1 MNLLQIAQETLSYD
15 PENGEFRWI
24 RPQAA
29 WIAKGDI
36 AGSLHKRTGYRY
48 IGIAGK
54 KYKAHRIAW
63 LMVYGEMP
71 RFGIDHIN
79 GVRHDNRLVNL
90 RLATYA
96 ENQQNRKLDVRN
108 KSGYTGVFWSKEL
121 GRWRA
126 RICVNRK
133 VSNLGVFDSPEQ
145 AHQAY
150 VQAKAKLHTFNPTL
164 RETA

>member
-1 MNLLQIAQETLSYD
+1 MNLLEIAQETLSYD
-15 PENGEFRWI
+15 AETGDFRWT
-24 RPQAA
+24 RPQAV
-29 WIAKGDI
+29 WIAAGDI
-36 AGSLHKRTGYRY
+36 AGSLHKHTGYRY

-54 KYKAHRIAW
+54 KHKAHRLAW
-63 LMVYGEMP
+63 LMTYGELP
-71 RFGIDHIN
+71 PSGVDHIN

-121 GRWRA
+121 KRWRA

-133 VSNLGVFDSPEQ
+133 ITNLGVFDTPEL
-145 AHQAY
+145 AHDAY
-150 VQAKAKLHTFNPTL
+150 VVAKAKLHTFNPTL